1 MKGWVIFIAA
11 LLTYIVFV
19 DIGARIA
26 VWRNAVNAR
35 EAIFVSLYEDCIERS
50 EKNLPDHDWTNY
62 CRQQANDKIRGR

>member
-11 LLTYIVFV
+11 LLTYI
-19 DIGARIA
+19 
-26 VWRNAVNAR
+26 VNAR

-62 CRQQANDKIRGR
+62 CRQQANDKLRGR